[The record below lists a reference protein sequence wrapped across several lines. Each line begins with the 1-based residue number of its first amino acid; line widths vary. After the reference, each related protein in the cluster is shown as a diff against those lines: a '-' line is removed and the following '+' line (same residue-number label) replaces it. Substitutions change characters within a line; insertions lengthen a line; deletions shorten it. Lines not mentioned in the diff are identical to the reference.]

1 MSNSEQVEVDFKA
14 LINLAM
20 TWDMQGI
27 SMGSNAAA
35 AKSLMYTGFAGISGT
50 IVLPYNEVCLEV
62 AMWCSEGKTAM
73 ESIGSA
79 LITAAKNYQDTED
92 KNTSLSTSVQT
103 G

>member
-1 MSNSEQVEVDFKA
+1 MSNSDQVEVDFKA
-14 LINLAM
+14 LVNLAM

-27 SMGSNAAA
+27 SMESCGATAR
-35 AKSLMYTGFAGISGT
+35 SLMYTGYAGIFT
-50 IVLPYNEVCLEV
+50 VVLPYNEVCLEV
-62 AMWCSEGKTAM
+62 ATWCSEGKTAM

-92 KNTSLSTSVQT
+92 KNTGLSTTVQT